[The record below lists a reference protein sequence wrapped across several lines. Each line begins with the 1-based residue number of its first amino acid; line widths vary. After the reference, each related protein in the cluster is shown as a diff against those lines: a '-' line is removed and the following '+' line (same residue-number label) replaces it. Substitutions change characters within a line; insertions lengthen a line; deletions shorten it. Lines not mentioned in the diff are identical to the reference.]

1 MGDSMRILV
10 TGGAG
15 YIDSHMVK
23 LLNLNGHDVVTIDDL
38 STGHR
43 DAVLE
48 GTLIEGSLLDTDA
61 LEAVLSAKT
70 YDVVIHFAGSIAV
83 GESVTNPSKYYRNNL
98 VASLNLLDA
107 LIKHGVKKLVFSST
121 AAIFGNP
128 QYVPIDESH
137 PKVPINPYGET
148 KLMFE
153 QALTSYEKAYGL
165 KSVSLRYFNASGA
178 DADGL
183 LGERHDPETHL
194 IPLALRATSPT
205 KTALIIFGND
215 YDTKDGTCVR
225 DYVHVMDL
233 CEAHLLAI
241 EHLLSG
247 GESRQYNLGNG
258 AGYSV
263 LEVIRTVEKITG
275 KKVNVCYGPKRL
287 GDPASLVAN
296 SSSIRNDW
304 GWQPNY
310 SLDEIVSH
318 AWQWECKS

>member
-1 MGDSMRILV
+1 MRILV

-15 YIDSHMVK
+15 YIGSHMVK
-23 LLNLNGHDVVTIDDL
+23 LLKLNGHDITTIDDL
-38 STGHR
+38 STGHQ
-43 DAVLE
+43 DAVLA
-48 GTLIEGSLLDTDA
+48 GTLIEGSLLNTEL
-61 LEAVLSAKT
+61 LETVVSAKI
-70 YDVVIHFAGSIAV
+70 YDVVIHFAGSISV

-98 VASLNLLDA
+98 VASLNLLDV
-107 LIKHGVKKLVFSST
+107 LSKHGVNKLVFSST

-153 QALTSYEKAYGL
+153 QALASYEKEYGL

-178 DADGL
+178 DPEGE

-194 IPLALRATSPT
+194 IPLALRATSPA
-205 KTALIIFGND
+205 KTALTIFGND

-241 EHLLSG
+241 DHLISG
-247 GESRQYNLGNG
+247 GDSRQYNLGNG
-258 AGYSV
+258 EGYSV
-263 LEVIRTVEKITG
+263 LEVIQTVERITG
-275 KKVNVCYGPKRL
+275 KMVNVCFGPNRL
-287 GDPASLVAN
+287 GDPASLVADSAN
-296 SSSIRNDW
+296 IRNHW
-304 GWQPNY
+304 GWEPKYN
-310 SLDEIVSH
+310 LEEIVRH
-318 AWQWECKS
+318 AWRWESEP